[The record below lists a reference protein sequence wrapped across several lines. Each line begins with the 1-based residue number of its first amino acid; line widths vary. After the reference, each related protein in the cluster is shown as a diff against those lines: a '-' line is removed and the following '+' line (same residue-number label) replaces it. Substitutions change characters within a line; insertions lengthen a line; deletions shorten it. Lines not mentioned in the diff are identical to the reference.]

1 MIILS
6 IKKKNNP
13 RRSPTISIT
22 KLHFIRLWLKRI
34 TLLPVT
40 TSRQCGLSLGGWSE
54 GLLTGFLSWTL
65 LPATWWLPEHPST
78 LSSGNQ
84 VCQSLEQPNKMFRV
98 CGWNI
103 RYSWWSTE
111 CFFFLEDQGFVLF
124 ANDNQKSLISCKT
137 RFFKNDWIHAYTY
150 RKQLTGKMKV
160 SMF

>member
-84 VCQSLEQPNKMFRV
+84 VCQSLEQPKK
-98 CGWNI
+98 C
-103 RYSWWSTE
+103 
-111 CFFFLEDQGFVLF
+111 LEFVGEILPVDTPGDQQTVFVLKIKDLF
-124 ANDNQKSLISCKT
+124 YSQMITKS
-137 RFFKNDWIHAYTY
+137 H
-150 RKQLTGKMKV
+150 
-160 SMF
+160 